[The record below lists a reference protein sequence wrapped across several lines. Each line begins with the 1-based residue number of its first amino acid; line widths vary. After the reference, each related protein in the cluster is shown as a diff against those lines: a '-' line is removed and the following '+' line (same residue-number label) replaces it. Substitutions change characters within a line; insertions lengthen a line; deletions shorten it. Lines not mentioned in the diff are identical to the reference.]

1 MTTLAIIIIW
11 ISIFLQIGLFIKAN
25 DEKWTNSIT
34 YEECMR
40 ALEREK
46 YYIPLRVLILVI
58 ILMALC

>member
-11 ISIFLQIGLFIKAN
+11 ISIFMQIGLFIKTN
-25 DEKWTNSIT
+25 DEKWINSIT
-34 YEECMR
+34 YEECIK
-40 ALEREK
+40 ALEGEK